1 MKPEHLA
8 WVDEIGRRIAACP
21 MTEHRRS
28 DSRRMHSSAA
38 RLSLPVKTNFAV
50 SGPAFRR
57 GDGFCMLDVNGIKR
71 KHAERFGA
79 EPAVFLAPGRVNLIG
94 EHTDY
99 AGGFVMPAAI
109 DFGTLAAI
117 TPRNDGRVVI
127 WSENFHEQVSH
138 QIEGL
143 PKNGGGHWSGYPLG
157 VVKILREAGFAIPP
171 LSLTVQGDVPLG
183 AGLSSSASIEVATAL
198 AALSLAG
205 RIRRARRSRNSAS
218 ARKTFTSAPSCG
230 IMDQF
235 IACRGAENHALLL
248 DCRSLEYRLAP
259 IPETVSLVIANTMV
273 KHAIAGGEYG
283 IRRAEVEEGTAI
295 LRGHRPEIQLLR
307 DATTKD
313 LEQWGDEMPGNV
325 LRRCRHIITENLRT
339 VAAADALAAGNLKKL
354 GDLMAAAHASYRDDF
369 EASCEEADAMVEAA
383 HQLPGLIGARLTGGG
398 FGGCTVNLVQSDL
411 AQDFAARLYDEY
423 RARTGIDAEIYRCHA
438 SAAAHAV

>member
-1 MKPEHLA
+1 
-8 WVDEIGRRIAACP
+8 
-21 MTEHRRS
+21 
-28 DSRRMHSSAA
+28 
-38 RLSLPVKTNFAV
+38 
-50 SGPAFRR
+50 
-57 GDGFCMLDVNGIKR
+57 MLDVTGFKKR
-71 KHAERFGA
+71 HAERFGA
-79 EPAVFLAPGRVNLIG
+79 EPAVFVAPGRVNLIG

-109 DFGTLAAI
+109 DFVTLAAI
-117 TPRNDGRVVI
+117 SPRSDGRVVV

-138 QIEGL
+138 QIEGP

-157 VVKILREAGFAIPP
+157 VLRILREAGFAVPP
-171 LSLTVQGDVPLG
+171 FSLSVQGDVPLG

-198 AALSLAG
+198 AALGLAQADPP
-205 RIRRARRSRNSAS
+205 REEIARLCQRAENVYVGA
-218 ARKTFTSAPSCG
+218 SCG

-248 DCRSLEYRLAP
+248 DCRSLGYRLAP
-259 IPETVSLVIANTMV
+259 IPENVSLVIANTMV
-273 KHAIAGGEYG
+273 RHAIAGGEYG
-283 IRRAEVEEGTAI
+283 IRRGEVEEGTEI
-295 LRGHRPEIQLLR
+295 LRSHRPEIQLLR

-313 LEQWGDEMPGNV
+313 LELWGADMPGNV
-325 LRRCRHIITENLRT
+325 LRRCRHVITENLRT

-369 EASCEEADAMVEAA
+369 EASCEEADTMVGAA
-383 HQLPGLIGARLTGGG
+383 QRLPGLIGARLTGGG
-398 FGGCTVNLVQSDL
+398 FGGCTVNLVHADR
-411 AQDFAARLYDEY
+411 AEAFASRLHNDY